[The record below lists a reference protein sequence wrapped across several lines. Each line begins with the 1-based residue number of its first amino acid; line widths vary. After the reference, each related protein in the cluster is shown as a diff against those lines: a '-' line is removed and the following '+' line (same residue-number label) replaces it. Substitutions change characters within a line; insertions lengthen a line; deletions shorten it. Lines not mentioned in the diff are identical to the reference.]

1 MKNKLNKSI
10 ELAVSKELESHE
22 MPHRFRMKSEE
33 IEEIMAKVEGMNAV
47 QYSKK
52 LGLMIRML

>member
-1 MKNKLNKSI
+1 MNKSI

-33 IEEIMAKVEGMNAV
+33 IEEIEEIMAKVEGMNAV